1 MPLEVGEPCGLGA
14 GQEVG
19 VAGGVGQGEGHVHPG
34 PRALLNRV
42 GVEVGGVDVAVE
54 KLGLGAVALGH
65 CLQAAAVLDPVADE
79 PQQVD
84 GEGGRRVEHGVGV
97 GHLLVVQDG
106 GGHRAGPPQQVLAHD
121 DDGQARGPHVLL
133 SPGVDEAVAGDV
145 DGPREDRGGEV
156 GHQRDLAGLG
166 HVVEL
171 DAADGLVGRVVQIAG
186 GLGHREG
193 AGLGSGRVGGGGL
206 VGGHDDVELVGAGL
220 LDGLSG
226 PLAGVEVGDRV
237 TGGGQVEG
245 DAGELGAGPALE
257 EEHAVVVGHGQE
269 AAQGG
274 LGVGRAG
281 HEVGPT
287 VGDLQDG
294 HSRSAPAGELG
305 GSLLEDGQGELGR
318 TGGEIE
324 NAHGV
329 IMAAYARGGNVV
341 PHGDDASHSTPPRKA
356 STIPSTFSLA
366 DVTHRRRNAAGTP
379 PERGRTAAQ
388 REILMSSKSTGG
400 TGLPP
405 RQPSTLSA
413 IAQVDRSTGR

>member
-1 MPLEVGEPCGLGA
+1 MPLEVGEPGGLGA

-19 VAGGVGQGEGHVHPG
+19 VPGGVGQGEGHVHPG

-42 GVEVGGVDVAVE
+42 GVEVGGVDEAVE
-54 KLGLGAVALGH
+54 ELGLGAVALGH
-65 CLQAAAVLDPVADE
+65 RLQAAAVLDPVADE

-84 GEGGRRVEHGVGV
+84 GEGGGRVEHGVGV

-133 SPGVDEAVAGDV
+133 SAGVDEAVAGDV

-156 GHQRDLAGLG
+156 GHQRDLADLG

-171 DAADGLVGRVVQIAG
+171 DAADGLVGRVVQVAG
-186 GLGHREG
+186 RLGHREG
-193 AGLGSGRVGGGGL
+193 AGLGGGRVGGGGL
-206 VGGHDDVELVGAGL
+206 VDGHDDVELIGSGL
-220 LDGLSG
+220 LDGLGG

-257 EEHAVVVGHGQE
+257 EEHAVVVGDGQE

-281 HEVGPT
+281 HEVGSA

-305 GSLLEDGQGELGR
+305 GGLLEDGQRELGR

-324 NAHGV
+324 DAHGV
-329 IMAAYARGGNVV
+329 IIAAYTRGGNLV
-341 PHGDDASHSTPPRKA
+341 PHSDA
-356 STIPSTFSLA
+356 
-366 DVTHRRRNAAGTP
+366 HRRRNAA
-379 PERGRTAAQ
+379 ERR
-388 REILMSSKSTGG
+388 R
-400 TGLPP
+400 
-405 RQPSTLSA
+405 
-413 IAQVDRSTGR
+413 VRSGNSHISQKYG

>member
-1 MPLEVGEPCGLGA
+1 MPLEVGEPGGLGA

-42 GVEVGGVDVAVE
+42 GVEVGGVDEAVE
-54 KLGLGAVALGH
+54 ELGLGAVALGH
-65 CLQAAAVLDPVADE
+65 RLQAAAVLDPVADE

-84 GEGGRRVEHGVGV
+84 GEGGGRVEHGVGV

-106 GGHRAGPPQQVLAHD
+106 GSHRAGVPQQVLAHD
-121 DDGQARGPHVLL
+121 DDGQARGAHVLL
-133 SPGVDEAVAGDV
+133 GAGVDEAVTADV

-156 GHQRDLAGLG
+156 GHERHVAGLG

-171 DAADGLVGRVVQIAG
+171 DAADGLVGRVVQVAG
-186 GLGHREG
+186 ALWDGEG
-193 AGLGSGRVGGGGL
+193 AGLGGGRVGGGGL

-220 LDGLSG
+220 LDGLGG

-245 DAGELGAGPALE
+245 DAGELGAGPSLE
-257 EEHAVVVGHGQE
+257 EEDAVVLRDGQE
-269 AAQGG
+269 SAQGG

-281 HEVGPT
+281 HEVGST

-294 HSRSAPAGELG
+294 HSRSSPAGELG
-305 GSLLEDGQGELGR
+305 GGLLEDGQGELGG

-324 NAHGV
+324 DAHGV
-329 IMAAYARGGNVV
+329 IIASYARGGNLV
-341 PHGDDASHSTPPRKA
+341 PPGDDDASHPTPPPAGPEELLNVLSGRQRRPTSGHSRNEAQHGAK
-356 STIPSTFSLA
+356 FSCPLKVR
-366 DVTHRRRNAAGTP
+366 VT
-379 PERGRTAAQ
+379 
-388 REILMSSKSTGG
+388 
-400 TGLPP
+400 
-405 RQPSTLSA
+405 
-413 IAQVDRSTGR
+413 